1 MISGAKAWVEA
12 GLDATA
18 QATLRQAQAA
28 FSTIPWRVL
37 STIAERR
44 ATFMCKPG
52 LTRPPT
58 HIAPA
63 LAAAGDYID
72 GPYPATL
79 EGAVRSAL
87 AALHTLGLRKP

>member
-1 MISGAKAWVEA
+1 
-12 GLDATA
+12 
-18 QATLRQAQAA
+18 
-28 FSTIPWRVL
+28 
-37 STIAERR
+37 
-44 ATFMCKPG
+44 MCKPG
-52 LTRPPT
+52 LARPPT

-87 AALHTLGLRKP
+87 KALHTLELRNC